1 MTRPRWEGI
10 RLDRPRNRKE
20 LINMTKKLYEL
31 IECAFCESA
40 FEEALIE
47 AIADYIDYEA
57 VADAYL
63 NDMQEDITEAASD
76 IAKALY

>member
-1 MTRPRWEGI
+1 
-10 RLDRPRNRKE
+10 
-20 LINMTKKLYEL
+20 MTKKLYEL
-31 IECAFCESA
+31 IECAFSESV

-47 AIADYIDYEA
+47 AIADHIDYEA

-63 NDMQEDITEAASD
+63 DDLQVDITEAASE